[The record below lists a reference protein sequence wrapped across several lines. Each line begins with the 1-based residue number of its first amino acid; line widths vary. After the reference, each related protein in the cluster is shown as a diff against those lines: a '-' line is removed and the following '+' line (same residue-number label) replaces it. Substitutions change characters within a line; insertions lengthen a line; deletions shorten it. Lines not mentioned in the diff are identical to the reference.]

1 MRYPVHRLSENQNN
15 LNPNRCH
22 YPLIT
27 YLTPRDFSN
36 HHKEKHLFHHW
47 QIFLCDLCDYHTEKK
62 LEVLK
67 VEEQSIVNHMK
78 NEHGVD
84 DFRPYKCDQCDYA
97 AQARSIKRGVSN
109 RHPLG

>member
-1 MRYPVHRLSENQNN
+1 M
-15 LNPNRCH
+15 
-22 YPLIT
+22 
-27 YLTPRDFSN
+27 
-36 HHKEKHLFHHW
+36 
-47 QIFLCDLCDYHTEKK
+47 CDLCDYHTEKK

-78 NEHGVD
+78 NEHGVE

-97 AQARSIKRGVSN
+97 AQESSIKRGVSN